1 MLKMGGS
8 FGINTDLRIDPN
20 SIPYHVLTLL
30 LCRNCDNARQHLIIA
45 QLNPSLQTTTR
56 YSGLFHLNDKSL
68 SYLKY
73 LYTSGNTLDNISA
86 KHLIIVKHFI

>member
-1 MLKMGGS
+1 M
-8 FGINTDLRIDPN
+8 R
-20 SIPYHVLTLL
+20 
-30 LCRNCDNARQHLIIA
+30 AWHLIIA

-86 KHLIIVKHFI
+86 EHLTIVKHFIQKYSPTPYLARKTDFCQGGEI